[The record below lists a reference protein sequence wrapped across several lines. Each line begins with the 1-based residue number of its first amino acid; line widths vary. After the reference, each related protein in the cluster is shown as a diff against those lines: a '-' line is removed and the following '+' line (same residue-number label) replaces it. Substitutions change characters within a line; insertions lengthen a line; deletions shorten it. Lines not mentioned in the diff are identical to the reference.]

1 MKYAN
6 LLRDA
11 VVQSNWTYS
20 KIIENCKDRGVS
32 FSSSYLSKLCTG
44 SMPPPSDEINRVL
57 AEVLSP
63 ITTITYQALAVAK
76 YKEIIPSDILEAIA
90 AGQ

>member
-20 KIIENCKDRGVS
+20 KIINKCKDQGVT

-44 SMPPPSDEINRVL
+44 MMPPPSDEINRVI
-57 AEVLSP
+57 AEVLAPVTS
-63 ITTITYQALAVAK
+63 ITYEQLAIAK
-76 YKEIIPSDILEAIA
+76 YKEIIPTEILEAIA